1 MGALTKVL
9 SVTLKE
15 LRELARRPLLILTM
29 ILGPL
34 AIMVAFGIGSDATF
48 PPPRVIIVVPPG
60 QEQPRL
66 LRDYE
71 REFQQSLAI
80 ADYTTDLEHAR
91 TELRRNRVDAVLI
104 LPPAP
109 FETVA
114 SGEQAEIE
122 VLYNEIDPAR
132 RWLIPDFV
140 RSMASDINREIFLQG
155 AREQQ
160 GALDDSARELD
171 LALQVLDRA
180 TSAAERGD
188 REEARRL
195 LAQTGATL
203 DRLDEGLALLGAQ
216 AEVVRAP
223 VERAQRRLDRAGERL
238 ARAED
243 VLATPDPRPPSE
255 QLGLAQTKQD
265 LERLQ
270 EALRRFSDVPPEV
283 AISPLG
289 VKPQYTGRL
298 RPDLIT
304 FFAPVMLALLVQHTA
319 VSLGALSLVRERLTN
334 TFEMYTIAPI
344 SAMQLLLGK
353 YLAYVFFSLVIA
365 AAMLGV
371 LLAGIGVP
379 VFGDAW
385 RVALVL
391 ALLALTSVG
400 LGFALSLLA
409 GSEQQA
415 VQFAMLSLLAIVYFS
430 GIALPLD
437 ALRLPALLFSYALP
451 ATYGGNLLQDVMLR
465 GLPGNSL
472 FLLILATLAAGLFGL
487 CLALL
492 RWRMRAA

>member
-9 SVTLKE
+9 SVTIKE
-15 LRELARRPLLILTM
+15 LRELVRRPLLILTM

-60 QEQPRL
+60 QERPRL

-80 ADYTTDLEHAR
+80 ADYTTDFEHAR
-91 TELRRNRVDAVLI
+91 EELRRNRVDAVLI

-140 RSMASDINREIFLQG
+140 RSMASVFNREIFLHG

-160 GALDDSARELD
+160 GALDDSSRELD

-180 TSAAERGD
+180 IPAVERGD
-188 REEARRL
+188 RDEARRL
-195 LAQTGATL
+195 LAETGATL
-203 DRLDEGLALLGAQ
+203 DRLDEGLALLGAE

-223 VERAQRRLDRAGERL
+223 VERAQPRLDRAGERL

-255 QLGLAQTKQD
+255 QLGLAQTKRD

-270 EALRRFSDVPPEV
+270 EALQRFSDVPPEV

-319 VSLGALSLVRERLTN
+319 VSLGALSLVRERLAD
-334 TFEMYTIAPI
+334 TFEMYSIAPI
-344 SAMQLLLGK
+344 SALQLLLGK
-353 YLAYVFFSLVIA
+353 YHAYGFFSLVIA

-371 LLAGIGVP
+371 LLAGLGVP

-385 RVALVL
+385 RVALV
-391 ALLALTSVG
+391 LALTSVG

-415 VQFAMLSLLAIVYFS
+415 VQFAMLSLLAIVFFS

-437 ALRLPALLFSYALP
+437 ALRLPALVFSYALP

-465 GLPGNSL
+465 CPPGNSL

-487 CLALL
+487 CLTLL